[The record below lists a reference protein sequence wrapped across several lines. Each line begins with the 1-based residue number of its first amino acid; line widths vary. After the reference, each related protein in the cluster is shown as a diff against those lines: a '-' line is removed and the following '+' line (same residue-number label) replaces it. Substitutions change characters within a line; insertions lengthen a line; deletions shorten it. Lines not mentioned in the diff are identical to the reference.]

1 MKQQGF
7 ARISY
12 KERVIIEERY
22 CNDNW
27 SMRKIAEKLER
38 PVSAVS
44 REIDG
49 KKKKGMGRYR
59 ADLAQKKSDVKRK
72 KQGRK
77 AKLSSN
83 KVLLEYVVSK
93 LHLGWSP
100 EQIAIRLPLDFNATE
115 GMCISHEAIYQ
126 FVYKQIHRDG
136 YGHLKK
142 GCTDLRSYLPR
153 RHKRRETKGL
163 RKTVKQARID
173 SLPSIELRPQEVD
186 ERVTIG
192 HWEGDTLLSRRS
204 PSRIKSMNEL
214 LSGVVF
220 FEKTTDGTS
229 SSCNQA
235 LIKRLQSVPS
245 NYRKTIT
252 QDRGSENMNYQDVEQ
267 ALSVSCYFAH
277 PYASYERGAN
287 ENANGLLR
295 RFFPKKTDFATVS
308 STDLAWVEYLI
319 NSRPRKRLG
328 GRTPYEVFYQKT
340 GVALDS

>member
-12 KERVIIEERY
+12 KERVIVEERY

-27 SMRKIAEKLER
+27 SMRKIAEKLQR
-38 PVSAVS
+38 PPSAIS

-49 KKKKGMGRYR
+49 RPRKGRGRYR
-59 ADLAQKKSDVKRK
+59 ADLAQKKCDVKRK

-77 AKLSSN
+77 AKLSIN
-83 KVLLEYVVSK
+83 KKLLDYVTSK
-93 LHLGWSP
+93 LQLGWSP
-100 EQIAIRLPLDFNATE
+100 EQIAIRLSLGFSDVE
-115 GMCISHEAIYQ
+115 GMNISYEAIYQ
-126 FVYKQIHRDG
+126 FVYKQVHRDG
-136 YGHLKK
+136 YGHVKK
-142 GCTDLRSYLPR
+142 GCVDLRSYLPR

-173 SLPSIELRPQEVD
+173 SLPSIETRPEEALTRTV
-186 ERVTIG
+186 VG
-192 HWEGDTLLSRRS
+192 HWEGDTLTSRQS
-204 PSRIKSMNEL
+204 LSRIKSMNEL
-214 LSGVVF
+214 VSGVVF
-220 FEKTTDGTS
+220 FEKTVDGS
-229 SSCNQA
+229 ASSCNSA
-235 LIKRLQSVPS
+235 LVTRLQSIPS
-245 NYRKTIT
+245 TYRKTIT

-277 PYASYERGAN
+277 PYSSHERGAN

-308 STDLAWVEYLI
+308 SEALKQAEYLI

>member
-1 MKQQGF
+1 MEKKGF

-22 CNDNW
+22 CGDVW

-38 PVSAVS
+38 PVSAIS
-44 REIDG
+44 REIAG
-49 KKKKGMGRYR
+49 KKRKGMGRYR
-59 ADLAQKKSDVKRK
+59 ADLAQKKCDEKRK
-72 KQGRK
+72 NQGRK
-77 AKLSSN
+77 AKLSEDT
-83 KVLLEYVVSK
+83 VLLEYVVSK
-93 LHLGWSP
+93 LQIGWSP
-100 EQIAIRLPLDFNATE
+100 EQISIRLPIDFNDTE
-115 GMCISHEAIYQ
+115 AMNISYEAIYQ
-126 FVYKQIHRDG
+126 FIYKQIHRDG
-136 YGHLKK
+136 YGHVKK
-142 GCTDLRSYLPR
+142 GGIDLRSYLPR

-173 SLPSIELRPQEVD
+173 SLPSIELRPQETHSRTTV
-186 ERVTIG
+186 G
-192 HWEGDTLLSRRS
+192 HWEGDTLLSRQS
-204 PSRIKSMNEL
+204 SDRIKSMNEL
-214 LSGVVF
+214 SSGVVF

-229 SSCNQA
+229 FACNQA

-245 NYRKTIT
+245 KYRKTIT

-267 ALSVSCYFAH
+267 ALSISCYFAH

-295 RFFPKKTDFATVS
+295 RFFPKKTDFAKVS
-308 STDLAWVEYLI
+308 SEDLKLVECLI

-328 GRTPYEVFYQKT
+328 GFTPYEVFYQKT

>member
-1 MKQQGF
+1 MEKQGF

-22 CNDNW
+22 CNDVW
-27 SMRKIAEKLER
+27 SMRKIAEKLQR

-49 KKKKGMGRYR
+49 KKRKGMGRYR
-59 ADLAQKKSDVKRK
+59 ADLAQKKCDVKRK

-83 KVLLEYVVSK
+83 KALLEYVVSK
-93 LHLGWSP
+93 MHFGWSP
-100 EQIAIRLPLDFNATE
+100 EQIAIRLPIDFSDREDMN
-115 GMCISHEAIYQ
+115 ISHEAIYQ
-126 FVYKQIHRDG
+126 FIYKQIHRDG
-136 YGHLKK
+136 YGYVKK
-142 GCTDLRSYLPR
+142 DCIDLRSYLPR

-173 SLPSIELRPQEVD
+173 SLPSIELRPQEVAT
-186 ERVTIG
+186 RVIIG
-192 HWEGDTLLSRRS
+192 HWEGDTLLSRQS
-204 PSRIKSMNEL
+204 PNRIKSMNEL
-214 LSGVVF
+214 SSGVVF

-287 ENANGLLR
+287 GNANGLLR

-308 STDLAWVEYLI
+308 STDLALVEYLI

-328 GRTPYEVFYQKT
+328 GFTPYEVFYQKT